1 MSRRTLLTLSND
13 LDKYIVDEAKKM
25 GVTKMDYIRF
35 VLMKDKEGKLNA
47 SNK

>member
-35 VLMKDKEGKLNA
+35 VLMKDKECKLNA
-47 SNK
+47 TNK